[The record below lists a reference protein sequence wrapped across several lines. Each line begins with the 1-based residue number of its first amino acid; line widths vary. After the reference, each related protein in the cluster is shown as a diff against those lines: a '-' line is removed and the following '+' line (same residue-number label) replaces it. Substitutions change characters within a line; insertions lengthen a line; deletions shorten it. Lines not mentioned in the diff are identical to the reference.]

1 MIELKDICK
10 TYKSKKGINTAAL
23 KDINLK
29 LGNKGLT
36 FILGKSGSGKST
48 FKYFRWTWYLWSRR
62 FAYKWCVY

>member
-48 FKYFRWTWYLWSRR
+48 FKYFRWT
-62 FAYKWCVY
+62 

>member
-36 FILGKSGSGKST
+36 FILGKSESGKST
-48 FKYFRWTWYLWSRR
+48 FKYFRWT
-62 FAYKWCVY
+62 